1 MLTLNR
7 SAKVLFILSGKAEH
21 KHGQV
26 KNKPTMRI
34 TKPKQKGSNERMVN
48 E

>member
-1 MLTLNR
+1 MLTLIR
-7 SAKVLFILSGKAEH
+7 SAKVPFILSGKAEH

-26 KNKPTMRI
+26 KNKPTIRI
-34 TKPKQKGSNERMVN
+34 TKPKQKGSIERMVN